1 MLRRSTK
8 TAKLLGTLAAALCVA
23 GIQGTTTASASAHG
37 AAAPAGAS
45 ADLMRT
51 NQRPPMGWSSWSSFH
66 GGISESLIEAQAM
79 AMHTTLQKYGYE
91 YVNIDAGWSNA
102 VDAYGRDAWD
112 TTKFP
117 DGIPAVAKYV
127 HSLGLKFG
135 IYLVPGIP
143 KAALAANSAILGT
156 PYHVADIADTSQP
169 GNTAADGSALI
180 DYSKPGAAAYVQSQ
194 ANLLASWGVDYI
206 KMDFVGPGGGRVAT
220 DNRADIEHWHAA
232 LARTGR
238 PIHLELSNS
247 LSFANAAEW
256 AKYSNGWRIEG
267 DIECYSHCPGLTN
280 WTVRVLPR
288 FTDAPK
294 WVPFA
299 GPGHWNDLDSIE
311 VGNGDADGLT
321 PDERQTMV
329 TLWSA
334 ESAPLLL
341 GTNLAKPDPAD
352 LSLITNREV
361 IAVDQAG
368 HPAHPVSQAT
378 AQQVWFSDN
387 HDGSYTV
394 ALFNLADTAATV
406 TANWTDLGLTGRGAQ
421 AAMVRDLWKHQNLG
435 VERAGYSAT
444 LAPHASV
451 LLRVIPLG
459 R

>member
-8 TAKLLGTLAAALCVA
+8 AAKVLGTLAALCVA
-23 GIQGTTTASASAHG
+23 GVQGTTAASASVHSPAAAPG
-37 AAAPAGAS
+37 AAA
-45 ADLMRT
+45 LMRAT
-51 NQRPPMGWSSWSSFH
+51 QRPPMGWSSWSSFH
-66 GGISESLIEAQAM
+66 GNISEALIESQAT
-79 AMHTTLQKYGYE
+79 AMHTSLQKYGYE
-91 YVNIDAGWSNA
+91 YVNIDAGWSDH
-102 VDAYGRDAWD
+102 VDANGRNAWN

-117 DGIPAVAKYV
+117 DGIPAVAKFV
-127 HSLGLKFG
+127 HGLGLKFG

-194 ANLLASWGVDYI
+194 ADLLASWGVDYV

-232 LARTGR
+232 LQHTGR
-238 PIHLELSNS
+238 SIHLELSNS
-247 LSFANAAEW
+247 LSFANAAVW
-256 AKYSNGWRIEG
+256 AQYSNGWRIEG

-280 WTVRVLPR
+280 WKIRVLPR

-329 TLWSA
+329 TLWSI

-341 GTNLAKPDPAD
+341 GTDLSKPDPAD
-352 LSLITNREV
+352 LALITNREV

-368 HPAHPVSQAT
+368 RPAQPVSQAT
-378 AQQVWFSDN
+378 PQQVWFSKN
-387 HDGSYTV
+387 HDGTYTV

-406 TANWTDLGLTGRGAQ
+406 TANWTDLGLTGRGAKS
-421 AAMVRDLWKHQNLG
+421 ALVRNLWTHQNLG
-435 VERAGYSAT
+435 VEHGGYSAT

-451 LLRVIPLG
+451 LLRVAPLG